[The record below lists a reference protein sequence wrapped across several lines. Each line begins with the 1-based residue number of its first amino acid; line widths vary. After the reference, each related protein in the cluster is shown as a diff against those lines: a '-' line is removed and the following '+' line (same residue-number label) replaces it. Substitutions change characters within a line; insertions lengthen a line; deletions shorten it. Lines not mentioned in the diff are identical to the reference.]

1 MELKICS
8 KCGKELPLEDFEPGR
23 NQCKYCRNARRK
35 ELRQQNPEK
44 HRKEA
49 VKRQKEQTEWLYSL
63 KKECLI
69 CGETEPICLD
79 FHHKDPDEKDFTI
92 GKHRNKSKENLLKEI
107 EKCVCV
113 CANCHRKIHA
123 GIINLKDY
131 LDKSSSQNPEKS
143 VTE

>member
-1 MELKICS
+1 METKICS
-8 KCGKELPLEDFEPGR
+8 KCGRELSLERFEPGR
-23 NQCKYCRNARRK
+23 NQCRDCRNARRK

-44 HRKEA
+44 HKEEA
-49 VKRQKEQTEWLYSL
+49 ARRQREQTEWLYSL

-69 CGETEPICLD
+69 CGENEPVCLD
-79 FHHKDPDEKDFTI
+79 FHHKDPNEKDFTI

-123 GIINLKDY
+123 GIINLRDY